1 MKNLRELLIEWLNEM
16 GYGAFEALEQ
26 LDIRVAKDERYPN
39 LFNLKYGSILADKA
53 DPIVCACRGAVV
65 ERVDDDGD
73 HSPYYRLVA
82 YAFDRFFNYGETQA
96 APIDWQTAKV
106 WEKKDGSLI
115 KLFSYRGEWIVSTS
129 GSVAGASQVGSTC
142 RTFSEL
148 FWDVFNDVGYSK
160 SSLNPDLCYI
170 FELCHKD
177 NRIVVDYKKPELP
190 LLAVRDRTQKF
201 EELDLEA
208 VGKEHGFKIVESY
221 NFGEND
227 LIHEVNKRGADH
239 EGFVISDSLG
249 NRLKIKS
256 DIYCQLHRVKGNG
269 TPDFSEL
276 YLNDDL
282 DEFLLHF
289 PEYFP
294 EFNNYKEKIKVMG
307 EQAERFV
314 IENVALPQKEFAQK
328 LMSTLPEISGA
339 IFSIR
344 SGRYKDFSHFIENMT
359 PKQLDRLLG
368 L

>member
-1 MKNLRELLIEWLNEM
+1 MIEWLNEK
-16 GYGAFEALEQ
+16 GYGAFEELEQ
-26 LDIRVAKDERYPN
+26 LDIRVARDERYPN

-53 DPIVCACRGAVV
+53 NPIVCACRGAVV

-82 YAFDRFFNYGETQA
+82 YAFDRFFNYGEAQA
-96 APIDWQTAKV
+96 AEIDWGTAKV

-115 KLFSYRGEWIVSTS
+115 KLFPYKGEWIVSTS
-129 GSVAGASQVGSTC
+129 GSVAGASQVGPTG

-148 FWDVFNDVGYSK
+148 FWHVFNDVGYKK
-160 SSLNPDLCYI
+160 SSLNPNLCYI

-190 LLAVRDRTQKF
+190 LLAVRGREQNF
-201 EELDLEA
+201 EELDLEI
-208 VGKEHGFKIVESY
+208 VGKEHGFKIAESY
-221 NFGEND
+221 NFGKND
-227 LIHEVNKRGADH
+227 LIQEVNKRGADH
-239 EGFVISDSLG
+239 EGFVISDSQG
-249 NRLKIKS
+249 NRLKVKS

-289 PEYFP
+289 PEFAPKFLSYV
-294 EFNNYKEKIKVMG
+294 ERIKFMG

-314 IENVALPQKEFAQK
+314 IENVALSQREFAQRV
-328 LMSTLPEISGA
+328 MAALPEVSGA

-344 SGRYKDFSHFIENMT
+344 SGKYKDFIHFVENMT
-359 PKQLDRLLG
+359 PKQLDRLLE